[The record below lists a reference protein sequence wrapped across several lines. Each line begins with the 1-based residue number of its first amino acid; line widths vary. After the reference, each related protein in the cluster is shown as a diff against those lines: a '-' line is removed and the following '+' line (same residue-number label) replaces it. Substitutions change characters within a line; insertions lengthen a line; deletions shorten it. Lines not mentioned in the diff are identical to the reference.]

1 MQTSLDLNPDYL
13 LQNEGGVSNNR
24 KCKKLTKESSQQEEK
39 KTATSKKSNVKINQ
53 EENVVK

>member
-13 LQNEGGVSNNR
+13 LQNEGRVSNNR